1 MAQSSKRLKKI
12 IKRKSLQQRKTRK
25 NTRFIK
31 KGGNGE
37 LERATEQLLGNIEDI
52 RNKIGDFYDL
62 KPLPIPQPIPETE
75 LIKNLDGL
83 TMLRK
88 MAEFGKRQILYNLKQ
103 ISKYTDDLILE
114 LLKYD
119 PNSISTF
126 LMENS
131 KLFNRDTTLIQDYLP
146 SSMWKLF
153 GGVGNFFNWI
163 FRKIIKTNTY
173 VSEKPKLSKENLLH
187 IFQQLSVKYPTI
199 NLNDNGIRDLILK
212 DVLKKLYYIDNPVKP
227 IEQLANV
234 DKSYT
239 QLRYFDLNQLK
250 YIVSLCGILFF
261 VVLHNLTFII
271 EYDANVGLQTEL
283 KSDYF
288 DYFVQIKNI
297 YDKLFQ

>member
-1 MAQSSKRLKKI
+1 MIKISKRFKKI
-12 IKRKSLQQRKTRK
+12 LRKKKSQQRRSRVKT
-25 NTRFIK
+25 
-31 KGGNGE
+31 GGNGE

-52 RNKIGDFYDL
+52 RNKMGDFDDL
-62 KPLPIPQPIPETE
+62 KPLPISQAIPEIE

-83 TMLRK
+83 SMLTK
-88 MAEFGKRQILYNLKQ
+88 MAEFGKRQILYNMKQ

-126 LMENS
+126 LMGNS

-199 NLNDNGIRDLILK
+199 NLNDNGVRDLILK

-227 IEQLANV
+227 IEQLVNV
-234 DKSYT
+234 DESYT
-239 QLRYFDLNQLK
+239 QLIYLDLNQLK

-288 DYFVQIKNI
+288 DYLVQIKNI

>member
-1 MAQSSKRLKKI
+1 MVYLSKRLKKI
-12 IKRKSLQQRKTRK
+12 IKRKSLQQRKNSK
-25 NTRFIK
+25 NTKFIK
-31 KGGNGE
+31 RGGAGE
-37 LERATEQLLGNIEDI
+37 FERETKTLLGKVEII
-52 RNKIGDFYDL
+52 RNELGDFDDL
-62 KPLPIPQPIPETE
+62 KSLSVTQ
-75 LIKNLDGL
+75 L
-83 TMLRK
+83 TRESSKPYDALGMLTK

-126 LMENS
+126 LMGNS

-173 VSEKPKLSKENLLH
+173 VSEKPKLSKENLLY

-212 DVLKKLYYIDNPVKP
+212 DVLKKLYYLDSPVKP
-227 IEQLANV
+227 IEQLENV
-234 DKSYT
+234 GESYT

-250 YIVSLCGILFF
+250 YMVSLCGILFF

-271 EYDANVGLQTEL
+271 QYDANDGLQTEL

-288 DYFVQIKNI
+288 DYLLQIKNI
-297 YDKLFQ
+297 YDKVFQKS